1 MTITG
6 ADVAGTTALALRMSK
21 SSIASVAWMPG
32 EQGRMRAMNREKT
45 ENRDNSYRARA
56 ARDAQILR
64 EMVSSDAH
72 LDTRLGRLPHDEFPL
87 TPTRGSLPP
96 LPPVRPAA
104 TPAAYPTEDDLMK
117 LHHLAAAAIMPLAA
131 ATTAGCSKGIDV
143 GNDGATG
150 HLNPHPVK
158 RYEVIAT
165 SHAPGPWDSFKG
177 AYIGYDVINTKCVP
191 MIPLIGEQ
199 HVPNAGL
206 DVPMVQVDDHTWK
219 GYFYRDALVDEDYFN
234 LGVCHWDV
242 TSVGVSAIGKGVKFG
257 WGGLLD
263 ELLHENIGKS
273 YFKKS
278 SYGDPSLVPYGALE
292 LNPNDPEVLQSPD
305 AYFPVTITVKE
316 AKS

>member
-1 MTITG
+1 MSHEKNEYTDNPFRPRARTTHDPLHDAQLLRDMDRIN
-6 ADVAGTTALALRMSK
+6 ADVYA
-21 SSIASVAWMPG
+21 
-32 EQGRMRAMNREKT
+32 
-45 ENRDNSYRARA
+45 
-56 ARDAQILR
+56 
-64 EMVSSDAH
+64 
-72 LDTRLGRLPHDEFPL
+72 RLGALPHGGLPIKPRRK
-87 TPTRGSLPP
+87 PTLP
-96 LPPVRPAA
+96 LPPAPTVAVPAA
-104 TPAAYPTEDDLMK
+104 HPPEDDPMK

-131 ATTAGCSKGIDV
+131 TTAGCSKGIDI
-143 GNDGATG
+143 GNDDATG

-177 AYIGYDVINTKCVP
+177 AYIGYEVINTKCVP
-191 MIPLIGEQ
+191 MIPFIGEQ
-199 HVPNAGL
+199 HVPNTGL

-219 GYFYRDALVDEDYFN
+219 GYFYRDALLDEDYFK

-257 WGGLLD
+257 WGGLLEEILRD
-263 ELLHENIGKS
+263 GGGKS

-292 LNPNDPEVLQSPD
+292 LEPKDPEVIQSPD